1 MISSNYSLCS
11 SIYLRTSIYF
21 RYVHFLYI
29 WELSLSLINN
39 SNARQEIV
47 LRARSFSYRQKDG
60 KENRSKFTNNKTLQ
74 YHLHM
79 PTSCIW
85 KDLPGTLRLKLHT
98 YDALYLA
105 LLGGEGEGE
114 RARESERE
122 RARENTFKNKNIICN
137 RKYIECVRY
146 GTSTVPVVK
155 NLEAIII

>member
-21 RYVHFLYI
+21 RYVHFPYI
-29 WELSLSLINN
+29 WELSLSLINNSNVYESSLSLINN

-85 KDLPGTLRLKLHT
+85 KDLPGTVRLKLHA

-105 LLGGEGEGE
+105 LLGE
-114 RARESERE
+114 RERESARERE
-122 RARENTFKNKNIICN
+122 RARARERILLKIRT
-137 RKYIECVRY
+137 
-146 GTSTVPVVK
+146 
-155 NLEAIII
+155 